1 MGKALQT
8 LRRRRTSFLDRFLL
22 LFGLFLIFTGL
33 CGFYTVFILSPVGPP
48 DAPSRRLDIPARST
62 AAEIASLLHREG
74 LVRSDLAF
82 RVFVRCKGLE
92 SGLKAG
98 EYELSPALSTP
109 DIVERLFQGRQVTRR
124 FTVPEGYNTAQIAAL
139 LGEEGLVDPQAFLNE
154 VATGHFSQ
162 PFVPSLPPGPNRLEG
177 YLFPDTY
184 TVTRDAGP
192 HRIIDCMLARF
203 AAESERLDLPAAA
216 RRAGL
221 SLHQA
226 VTLASLIEREARRED
241 ERRLISGVL
250 HNRLRLGMPLQVDA
264 TVLYALGR
272 TAADQVTLNDLTVD
286 SPYNTYRIT
295 GLPPGPIANP
305 GAASL
310 AAAVN
315 PAPTPYLYYVAKPDG
330 SHAFARTLEEHNRN
344 KALYQKQVK

>member
-1 MGKALQT
+1 MGKAPRT
-8 LRRRRTSFLDRFLL
+8 LRRRRTSVLDRLL
-22 LFGLFLIFTGL
+22 FFFGLFLIVTGIF
-33 CGFYTVFILSPVGPP
+33 GFYAVFILSPVGPP
-48 DAPSRRLDIPARST
+48 DAASRRLSIPARST
-62 AAEIASLLHREG
+62 AAEIASLLREEG

-82 RVFVRCKGLE
+82 RAFVRYKGFE

-109 DIVERLFQGRQVTRR
+109 AIVERLFLGRQATQR
-124 FTVPEGYNTAQIAAL
+124 FTVPEGYNTAQIAAI
-139 LGEEGLVDPQAFLNE
+139 LGKEGLVDPKAFLDE
-154 VATGHFSQ
+154 VATGRFSH
-162 PFVPSLPPGPNRLEG
+162 PFLQALPQGPRRLEG

-184 TVTRDAGP
+184 AVTRDLGP

-203 AAESERLDLPAAA
+203 AAESERLDLAAGA
-216 RRAGL
+216 ERVGL
-221 SLHQA
+221 DLHQA
-226 VTLASLIEREARRED
+226 VILASLIEREARRDD

-272 TAADQVTLNDLTVD
+272 TAAYQVTLDDLKVD

-315 PAPTPYLYYVAKPDG
+315 PARTPYLYYVAKPDG

-344 KALYQKQVK
+344 KALYQR